1 MSRISGVEENNIINS
16 FIIRCC
22 SYKVIKSGRMEGAGP
37 VPCMR
42 EIRNAYTSLT
52 GKYEG
57 QRPIED
63 LCVHRRQY

>member
-1 MSRISGVEENNIINS
+1 M
-16 FIIRCC
+16 
-22 SYKVIKSGRMEGAGP
+22 KGAGL

-42 EIRNAYTSLT
+42 EIRNAYAGLS

-63 LCVHRRQY
+63 LCVEGC